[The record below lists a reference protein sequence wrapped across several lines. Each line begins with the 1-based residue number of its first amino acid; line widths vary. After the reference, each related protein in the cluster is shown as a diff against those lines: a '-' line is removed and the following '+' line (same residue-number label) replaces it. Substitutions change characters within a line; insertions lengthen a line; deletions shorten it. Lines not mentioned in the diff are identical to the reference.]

1 MIKETIPELQKLS
14 TADKF
19 ALAVELWDELSSNP
33 DEMPVT
39 EEQLNELDRRFE
51 EYRQD
56 PDKVVTW
63 EEAKARILSGRR
75 YWRLSFFSQQNGI
88 FKAYNWVEE
97 HRRGREQSF
106 LQDVELR
113 LEHLQKFPLIGR
125 LYRGRYRRLLIP
137 RYPFGIFYVVESNR
151 IVVHAVPDLR
161 QDPEKIRERFS
172 E

>member
-1 MIKETIPELQKLS
+1 MEVSGLSRCVSGWQKYDKAPDRDAFHQLRDGPQYGNLVEMIKETIPELQKLS

-19 ALAVELWDELSSNP
+19 ALAVELWDELSSTP

-75 YWRLSFFSQQNGI
+75 
-88 FKAYNWVEE
+88 
-97 HRRGREQSF
+97 
-106 LQDVELR
+106 
-113 LEHLQKFPLIGR
+113 
-125 LYRGRYRRLLIP
+125 
-137 RYPFGIFYVVESNR
+137 
-151 IVVHAVPDLR
+151 
-161 QDPEKIRERFS
+161 
-172 E
+172 

>member
-88 FKAYNWVEE
+88 FK
-97 HRRGREQSF
+97 RRTTGLKSTVQGESSF
-106 LQDVELR
+106 
-113 LEHLQKFPLIGR
+113 
-125 LYRGRYRRLLIP
+125 
-137 RYPFGIFYVVESNR
+137 S
-151 IVVHAVPDLR
+151 
-161 QDPEKIRERFS
+161 
-172 E
+172 